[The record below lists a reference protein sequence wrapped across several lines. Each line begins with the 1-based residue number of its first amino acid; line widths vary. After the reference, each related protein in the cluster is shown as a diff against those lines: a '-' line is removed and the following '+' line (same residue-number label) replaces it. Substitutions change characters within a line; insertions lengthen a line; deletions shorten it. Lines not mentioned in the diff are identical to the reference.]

1 VITVVLLAS
10 HLLPNAMSAAD
21 IALLSCFATRQDVRA
36 ELRDFAENT
45 FKHELE
51 ELRVDVCEEVKKL
64 LSDISQQQRLTMPS
78 SGFDRLNSPA
88 NKGRSDFP
96 LQPAMASGL
105 AGEDEKDQNDFTK
118 RAFKGFI
125 ATEVKDNMAEK
136 KEKQSTGGKS
146 FAARRSIA
154 AGMAPKKG
162 GPPKK
167 KWPTAGALRQAA
179 TAKVPEQMPTPK
191 APAVDFVQRPG
202 TANQPPMLTD
212 PEPLFF
218 KRAISDDDVT
228 PFTKV
233 EKFGGRFPDDVD
245 VVDEVDDPAQVVE
258 FSANSDLPSGM
269 IQGPLRKAPMPPSMM
284 DAARRVKLGDDDKE
298 KPLVSIGDDTDSV
311 KSEDTVLSRL
321 GSEFEFDMS
330 SEEEDDDDEASYLK
344 GCLQYCQLMVLVV
357 VTSSAFE
364 TIVAFCIVLNALMIG
379 VQTNH
384 ASAVWH
390 MNEETPAAFDI
401 IDKVFCVIFT
411 VEITL
416 RIFAFGS
423 IFFVMSGWHWNIF
436 DLVLVAMQL
445 VDEALSF
452 LFAFESS
459 VSLSFTRVLRG
470 LRVVRL
476 VRLVRVLRLIR
487 ELRTIVVSIAN
498 SMKSLLWTIVLLLF
512 LVYVVGVVFTQMV
525 NEHGKAHPEQMVDS
539 DQPLVKFYGSVPRT
553 LFTLYEATMGGVDW
567 DDVCR
572 PLMDQISPWVGII
585 FALYI
590 AFTVLAVMNV
600 VTGVFV
606 ESALQSAMADRDVD
620 LVTRLRELFMRTD
633 ADLSGVISWS
643 EFQSNLDQPEMKFF
657 FRSIDL
663 DLSEARGLFRLL
675 DVDESG
681 EIDAEEFVMGCLRLR
696 GNARSID
703 LVTIMNESRR
713 SAHRWMKHAVYVERV
728 LNTLMEAQAVATEH
742 LQEMS
747 PALMMSNSDADAKQR
762 AVGDDKRKAET
773 TKKCKQRAYG

>member
-1 VITVVLLAS
+1 
-10 HLLPNAMSAAD
+10 
-21 IALLSCFATRQDVRA
+21 
-36 ELRDFAENT
+36 
-45 FKHELE
+45 
-51 ELRVDVCEEVKKL
+51 
-64 LSDISQQQRLTMPS
+64 
-78 SGFDRLNSPA
+78 
-88 NKGRSDFP
+88 
-96 LQPAMASGL
+96 
-105 AGEDEKDQNDFTK
+105 
-118 RAFKGFI
+118 
-125 ATEVKDNMAEK
+125 
-136 KEKQSTGGKS
+136 
-146 FAARRSIA
+146 
-154 AGMAPKKG
+154 
-162 GPPKK
+162 
-167 KWPTAGALRQAA
+167 
-179 TAKVPEQMPTPK
+179 
-191 APAVDFVQRPG
+191 
-202 TANQPPMLTD
+202 
-212 PEPLFF
+212 
-218 KRAISDDDVT
+218 
-228 PFTKV
+228 
-233 EKFGGRFPDDVD
+233 
-245 VVDEVDDPAQVVE
+245 
-258 FSANSDLPSGM
+258 
-269 IQGPLRKAPMPPSMM
+269 
-284 DAARRVKLGDDDKE
+284 
-298 KPLVSIGDDTDSV
+298 
-311 KSEDTVLSRL
+311 
-321 GSEFEFDMS
+321 
-330 SEEEDDDDEASYLK
+330 
-344 GCLQYCQLMVLVV
+344 
-357 VTSSAFE
+357 
-364 TIVAFCIVLNALMIG
+364 
-379 VQTNH
+379 
-384 ASAVWH
+384 
-390 MNEETPAAFDI
+390 
-401 IDKVFCVIFT
+401 
-411 VEITL
+411 
-416 RIFAFGS
+416 
-423 IFFVMSGWHWNIF
+423 
-436 DLVLVAMQL
+436 
-445 VDEALSF
+445 LSF

-713 SAHRWMKHAVYVERV
+713 STHRWMKHAVYVERV
-728 LNTLMEAQAVATEH
+728 LNVLMEAQAVATEH
-742 LQEMS
+742 LQEIS